1 MRFRSIY
8 VAFSAILLASA
19 CTTKTMPIP
28 STYTGSIGSANGA
41 GLPVALVLN
50 FADQKGQ
57 PYAENSYVVQQYRLL
72 AADALKKSGYS
83 VNNDAA
89 ITVSINLAG
98 KTENG
103 IVNNKNST
111 ARNMA
116 VSAVTLGIGCSEME
130 HVADAGGSIEINNGG
145 SSVWARAVDL
155 NGASTSCHSKLNPG
169 WLADQQQAGV
179 EMYERAVVNHIGAWL
194 PDAGEK
200 LNALDK
206 KGKL

>member
-1 MRFRSIY
+1 MRLRSIY
-8 VAFSAILLASA
+8 IAFSAILLASA

-28 STYTGSIGSANGA
+28 STYTGSITSADGA

-72 AADALKKSGYS
+72 AGDALKKSGYS
-83 VNNDAA
+83 VNNDAE
-89 ITVSINLAG
+89 IKISINLSG

-103 IVNNKNST
+103 IVNNKYNT

-130 HVADAGGSIEINNGG
+130 HVADAGGSIDIKNGG
-145 SSVWARAVDL
+145 SSVWARALDL
-155 NGASTSCHSKLNPG
+155 KGASTSCHSKLNPG
-169 WLADQQQAGV
+169 WLADQQQAAV

-200 LNALDK
+200 LNALGK